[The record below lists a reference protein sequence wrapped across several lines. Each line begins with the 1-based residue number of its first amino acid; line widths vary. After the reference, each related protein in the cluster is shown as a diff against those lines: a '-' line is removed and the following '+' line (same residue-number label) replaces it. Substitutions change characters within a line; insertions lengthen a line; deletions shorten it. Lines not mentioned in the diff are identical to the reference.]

1 MSQDTPLRVLRKSLL
16 AGARE
21 ASGVAVVIDV
31 LRAFTS
37 SAVMMHLGA
46 AQIQLVADPEEALAL
61 KREKGYLAVGE
72 VGGKKVPGFDL
83 GNSPSAIL
91 AAGPSFFAGRTV
103 VQRTSA
109 GVTGAVAAA
118 PGADQLLLSSFVTAA
133 ATARYIQ
140 SQTPPVGVVSL
151 IGMGRAG
158 LEVTP
163 DDEGCADYIEHLL
176 TGKPYDPVLTLKSI
190 VDDECIQKFLRGD
203 QPHYP
208 PADAIYCL
216 QRDLWNFVLVAEF
229 EEGRLICRRV
239 EVPVG

>member
-1 MSQDTPLRVLRKSLL
+1 MSDHFQPRVLRKSLL
-16 AGARE
+16 TGARE
-21 ASGVAVVIDV
+21 ATGVAVVIDV

-46 AQIQLVADPEEALAL
+46 SHIQLVADPEEALAL
-61 KREKGYLAVGE
+61 KRERGYRAVGE
-72 VGGKKVPGFDL
+72 VGGKRAPGFDL

-91 AAGPSFFAGRTV
+91 AAGSRFFAGQAV

-118 PGADQLLLSSFVTAA
+118 PGADLLLLSSFVTAA
-133 ATARYIQ
+133 ATARAIQ
-140 SQTPPVGVVSL
+140 NLTPPAQVVSL

-176 TGKPYDPVLTLKSI
+176 TGRPYDPVLTLKGI

-216 QRDLWNFVLVAEF
+216 QRDLFDFALVAKL

-239 EVPVG
+239 EVPQG